1 MKDSC
6 GPYWGDQTE
15 AALSSFGRGKTPR
28 ELIRAYGE
36 VKKAAVLAQQETGK
50 LYPEFF
56 FPFVLEA
63 VDEVIGGELDGHFP
77 LPLRQGGA
85 GTSLHMNV
93 NEVVASRANRL
104 CEESGA
110 GSSPPWKADPLNDI
124 NRFQSTNDTFP
135 TAVKIV
141 VLRRISQIE
150 RLVESLQ
157 ELLVERERSYA
168 GIVIL
173 GRTELQDAL
182 PMTLGQVFGSWA
194 GMMER
199 DRWRL
204 HKLLERVRLVALGGT
219 AVGNCFSAPR
229 DYVFLAEKHLRAITG
244 LPLCRSQN
252 LPDEIAH
259 QDAIGEAAS
268 GLRLCAGNLS
278 RIAADLLLY
287 SSSAVGELR
296 HPKLQYGSTIM
307 PMKTNPVL
315 LEYLRGTA
323 FVATREASLV
333 MDFADEGQF
342 QLNAYLPFLADAFIR
357 CADTLCQALDAA
369 LKVVP
374 LLSPDA
380 ERIEENLSSSPA
392 LLNALLGTVGYRDL
406 KKAAEILETER
417 PVGLEAVVAR
427 VAELTGL
434 DREELMK
441 RIDPRTL

>member
-1 MKDSC
+1 MKRACES
-6 GPYWGDQTE
+6 YWGDQTE

-36 VKKAAVLAQQETGK
+36 VKKAALLAQQETAK
-50 LYPEFF
+50 LYPETV

-63 VDEVIGGELDGHFP
+63 VDEVIGGDLDGHFP
-77 LPLRQGGA
+77 LPLGQGGA
-85 GTSLHMNV
+85 GTSLHMNL
-93 NEVVASRANRL
+93 NEVVAARSNRL
-104 CEESGA
+104 FGESGETA
-110 GSSPPWKADPLNDI
+110 SAWKADPLGDI

-141 VLRRISQIE
+141 VFRRLSQIE
-150 RLVESLQ
+150 KLVESLQ

-199 DRWRL
+199 DRWRFR
-204 HKLLERVRLVALGGT
+204 KLLERIRLIALGGT

-244 LPLCRSQN
+244 LPLCRSHN
-252 LPDEIAH
+252 LPDEVAH

-323 FVATREASLV
+323 FVATREAALV

-357 CADTLCQALDAA
+357 CADTLCRALDAA
-369 LKVVP
+369 IKVLP
-374 LLSPDA
+374 LLLPDE
-380 ERIEENLSSSPA
+380 ERIESNLSSSPA
-392 LLNALLGTVGYRDL
+392 LLNTLLGVVGYRDL
-406 KKAAEILETER
+406 KRVAEILEKER
-417 PVGLEAVVAR
+417 PVGLKAVVAR